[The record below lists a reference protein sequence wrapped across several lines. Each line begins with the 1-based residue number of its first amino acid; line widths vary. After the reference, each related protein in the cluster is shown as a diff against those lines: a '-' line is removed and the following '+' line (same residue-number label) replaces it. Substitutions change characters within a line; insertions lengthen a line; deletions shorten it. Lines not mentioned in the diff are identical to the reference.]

1 MSHWLN
7 LLDPKLLLVAALAV
21 LALALLLV
29 GAAMLWKGMR
39 QDRNRL
45 AVDKALTTRDRAS
58 FNGQAGE
65 GGPDKAGRVRAL
77 VLAAANVGKR
87 WKEGR
92 YGTVLLAA
100 EDLALLDLC
109 GFRNANQANALFL
122 FARVVLCVGLP
133 VVAILWVPRYVF
145 ASHGGM
151 GVVLVVFLG
160 FALGWMLPKWI
171 ISVRVAR
178 RKRQAGEELPLLVDL
193 LRLLQGVGLSMDQSL
208 HIVVNEFAEVMP
220 VLAGELGMAVDQ
232 YTRGRSREQSLARL
246 ALGFENDDLSAIC
259 RLIAQVDQHGGA
271 VQEPLQRFGERLRE
285 QRRLDLK
292 EKVGKLT
299 VKMTGVMVLT
309 LLPALLI
316 VTAGSGFLAVIRG
329 LSQLGGS

>member
-1 MSHWLN
+1 
-7 LLDPKLLLVAALAV
+7 
-21 LALALLLV
+21 
-29 GAAMLWKGMR
+29 
-39 QDRNRL
+39 
-45 AVDKALTTRDRAS
+45 
-58 FNGQAGE
+58 
-65 GGPDKAGRVRAL
+65 
-77 VLAAANVGKR
+77 
-87 WKEGR
+87 
-92 YGTVLLAA
+92 
-100 EDLALLDLC
+100 
-109 GFRNANQANALFL
+109 
-122 FARVVLCVGLP
+122 
-133 VVAILWVPRYVF
+133 
-145 ASHGGM
+145 
-151 GVVLVVFLG
+151 
-160 FALGWMLPKWI
+160 MLPKWI